1 MVMQKEQDRL
11 EALRRQDER
20 EIQLKNFV
28 LTLLEQCKDERLTLV
43 ELDWVI
49 ARIKYYVS
57 ERTTLHDGL
66 TLR

>member
-1 MVMQKEQDRL
+1 MTQKEKDRL

-28 LTLLEQCKDERLTLV
+28 LTLLEQCKDERLTLS

-49 ARIKYYVS
+49 TRIKHYVLK
-57 ERTTLHDGL
+57 RTTLHDGL

>member
-1 MVMQKEQDRL
+1 MTQKEKDRL
-11 EALRRQDER
+11 ETLRRQDER

-28 LTLLEQCKDERLTLV
+28 LTLLEQCKDERLTLA

-49 ARIKYYVS
+49 TRIKHYVL
-57 ERTTLHDGL
+57 ERITLHDGL

>member
-1 MVMQKEQDRL
+1 MTQKEKDRL

-28 LTLLEQCKDERLTLV
+28 LTLLEQCKDERLTLS

-49 ARIKYYVS
+49 TRIKHYVL

>member
-1 MVMQKEQDRL
+1 MTQKEKDCL

-28 LTLLEQCKDERLTLV
+28 LTLLEQCKDESLTLA

-49 ARIKYYVS
+49 TAIKRRVS
-57 ERTTLHDGL
+57 EGTTLHDGL
-66 TLR
+66 ALR